1 MNRVVNNKKGQIIIC
16 SLSENAPPCT
26 LLVCLGD
33 FQVISPNQKKYRYFY
48 DSQNCSLTLKNIETQ
63 RCEHILS
70 VKCVI

>member
-1 MNRVVNNKKGQIIIC
+1 MNRVVVNKKRQIIIC

-26 LLVCLGD
+26 LLICLGD
-33 FQVISPNQKKYRYFY
+33 FQVISPNNKIYRYHF
-48 DSQNCSLTLKNIETQ
+48 DSQNCSLTLNNIETQ

>member
-1 MNRVVNNKKGQIIIC
+1 MNRVVSNKKGQIIVC

-33 FQVISPNQKKYRYFY
+33 FQVISPNNKIYQYCF
-48 DSQNCSLTLKNIETQ
+48 DSQNYSLTLKNIETQ
-63 RCEHILS
+63 RCEHILG